1 MNSFSPELFSA
12 CFLDGENLWICENS
26 TAHICCM
33 EMWKKKSLITLYG
46 KRACSGE
53 KKRKLLAPNSHTR
66 VGNFLSAGHLVI
78 KEYICAHA
86 LRSNLLCCNVLRFRF
101 ETPFLLWLNYYNCGF
116 IYAAA
121 CSPSPSSSRENRFSS
136 YFHRPKGFRRWIFHA
151 NRIRTSNERE
161 CWRNCFI
168 PIRAEYLL
176 HIVCARKAAVKIKLA
191 WLFKELAIA

>member
-168 PIRAEYLL
+168 PIVPNICFTLF
-176 HIVCARKAAVKIKLA
+176 AREKRQ
-191 WLFKELAIA
+191 